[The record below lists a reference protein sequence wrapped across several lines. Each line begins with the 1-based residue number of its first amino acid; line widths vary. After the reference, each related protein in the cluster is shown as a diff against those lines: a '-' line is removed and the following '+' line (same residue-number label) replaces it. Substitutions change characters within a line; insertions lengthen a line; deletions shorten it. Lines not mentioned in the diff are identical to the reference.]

1 MLLYYHKFFVN
12 ARLFPKLFLNFFS
25 KKNSNFSREKSPT
38 NNLKQASSS
47 PNKRKHRT
55 KHQERQPTPTRATSP
70 TTKHQQAPATL
81 RKHYSKKTLSKYGN
95 NSKNFNHIQTRVPFN
110 EPTLQYQYF
119 EQIL

>member
-12 ARLFPKLFLNFFS
+12 ARLFPKLFLIFFLR
-25 KKNSNFSREKSPT
+25 KIPIFREKNFQQIISNKPAPAPT
-38 NNLKQASSS
+38 SESTERQS
-47 PNKRKHRT
+47 KRK
-55 KHQERQPTPTRATSP
+55 PTPTRAISP

-95 NSKNFNHIQTRVPFN
+95 NSKNFNHIQTSVHFK